1 MKLIVIANPKKD
13 THSYKFLSVLEKEFK
28 KKDLKYEVVDLYEEN
43 FDPVLSEKDFES
55 YSDPTKLPKDILSIQ
70 SKIKKSDTL
79 IFIYPVWWYSVP
91 AVLKGFI
98 DRVFTSGFAFKFSK
112 KPKILMFCADI
123 LSRIP
128 GLRYAL
134 QPYVAKGLLKNKRA
148 VVIRTYGGPK
158 AGSRIFDRTEK
169 NLENALLRFCGITKI
184 KVLELFN
191 LSVLSKEK
199 EDKFIKKIKSL
210 F

>member
-1 MKLIVIANPKKD
+1 M
-13 THSYKFLSVLEKEFK
+13 YK
-28 KKDLKYEVVDLYEEN
+28 EN
-43 FDPVLSEKDFES
+43 FNPVLSEKDLES
-55 YSDPTKLPKDILSIQ
+55 YSDPTKLPKDILSVHN
-70 SKIKKSDTL
+70 KIKKSDTL
-79 IFIYPVWWYSVP
+79 IFIYPVLWYSVP
-91 AVLKGFI
+91 AILKGFV

-112 KPKILMFCADI
+112 KPKILMLCADI
-123 LSRIP
+123 VSRIP
-128 GLRYAL
+128 GVRYIL

-158 AGSRIFDRTEK
+158 AGSRIFDQTEK

-191 LSVLSKEK
+191 LSALSKEK
-199 EDKFIKKIKSL
+199 EDRFIKKIKSL